1 MGFKKRP
8 FGMKRYTPGYQGK
21 GAMVIDMQEKSRYPG
36 DAMGQAA
43 VGGVRIGMVVK
54 SVAGQ
59 DVSQWDFEDIMD
71 LLNDQGIMDPDSK
84 SAASW
89 GDATKY
95 IQRQPV
101 EEVVVP
107 ATIEF
112 AMPSAGAGASEAPL
126 CLNGVPRR
134 DGVVGL
140 ALPEPLAPALRLS
153 AVKMGPSLE
162 VAKAGP
168 NPEGGFV
175 VEVIRVQ
182 GKDMPAASALKM
194 AAKAAGL
201 NSMKG
206 LCVGLRRP
214 SSGVED
220 AAAWAVFPLAGVSKT
235 GGVVF
240 RSKGPAAE
248 GLGPDDALR
257 EVQFFAPGPG
267 DAVLVEE
274 LAAGFSGRTVPL
286 TLLTSETQT
295 AEAPGALA
303 LVGPAVIGNA
313 GAGTVI
319 HRQAVAVVAA

>member
-1 MGFKKRP
+1 
-8 FGMKRYTPGYQGK
+8 
-21 GAMVIDMQEKSRYPG
+21 
-36 DAMGQAA
+36 MGQAA
-43 VGGVRIGMVVK
+43 VGGVRTIGMVVK

-274 LAAGFSGRTVPL
+274 
-286 TLLTSETQT
+286 
-295 AEAPGALA
+295 PGCRIF
-303 LVGPAVIGNA
+303 GQNGSTDPSHIGDPDGG
-313 GAGTVI
+313 GAGSFGLGGTRGD
-319 HRQAVAVVAA
+319 RQRGRGDGDPPPGCCRGSSMKQGYSQLVRCVTMVNQLI